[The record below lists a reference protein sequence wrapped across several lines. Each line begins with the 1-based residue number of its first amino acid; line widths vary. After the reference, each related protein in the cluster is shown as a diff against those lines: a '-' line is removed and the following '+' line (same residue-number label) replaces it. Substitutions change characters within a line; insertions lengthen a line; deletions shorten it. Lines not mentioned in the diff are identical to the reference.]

1 MASSGGG
8 VLKALPDAESVRSA
22 ARDTYPGV
30 RLQVWDKIVKSLK
43 HQTTEDERSKL
54 NALNSGGGDVAVNL
68 TTTTMTKLH
77 TTTII
82 EHVIENIMDKGTTS
96 NNGKHSGLNNNAV
109 LQVDVEA
116 DEDRT
121 KEDILESLRK
131 AARSNAQ
138 AKLNLS
144 DQWRGTPQPHRSV
157 SHHCSSFKRKSVPP
171 YWHLAGLFST
181 SDF

>member
-1 MASSGGG
+1 M
-8 VLKALPDAESVRSA
+8 LKSLPDPGSVQAETGKRYPLVRTA
-22 ARDTYPGV
+22 
-30 RLQVWDKIVKSLK
+30 VWNKIAKTLK

-68 TTTTMTKLH
+68 TTSTMTKLH

-82 EHVIENIMDKGTTS
+82 EHVIENIMDKGSSGASGDGT
-96 NNGKHSGLNNNAV
+96 GVKHLNNNAV

-144 DQWRGTPQPHRSV
+144 DQWRGTPQPHQR
-157 SHHCSSFKRKSVPP
+157 
-171 YWHLAGLFST
+171 
-181 SDF
+181 